1 MTPEPYRP
9 PPPAEPSALP
19 IVALVLALL
28 GLCLPP
34 LLLVAIVLAVISLVK
49 SNEPAFATRKGLAI
63 AALVVPLAFVPIVGV
78 LAAIAIPN
86 FIKFQSRSKAAE
98 CKANLKAAFIG
109 AKLNFE
115 EHDAYSPYVR
125 DAAFSPEPGN
135 RYLYVFDA
143 TGPLQEPGGPA
154 VDGAVGV
161 GPDTRR
167 HPSASPAAYRA
178 AIPPDLVAELGVR
191 GTCPDCTFTAACVG
205 NIDND
210 ATLDVWSISSKDRVD
225 ADGLPVPAASRCTRS
240 TTAASSRNRFPR
252 TARAPGW
259 ETPPGG
265 VTLRACESRSA

>member
-9 PPPAEPSALP
+9 PPAAEPSALP
-19 IVALVLALL
+19 IVALVLAIV

-49 SNEPAFATRKGLAI
+49 SHEPAYAARRGLAI
-63 AALVVPLAFVPIVGV
+63 AALVLPLAFVPIVGV

-86 FIKFQSRSKAAE
+86 FIRFQSRSKQAE
-98 CKANLKAAFIG
+98 CKANLKAAWLG
-109 AKLNFE
+109 EKLHFDE
-115 EHDAYSPYVR
+115 RSEYSPHVR

-143 TGPLQEPGGPA
+143 TGALQEPGGPA
-154 VDGAVGV
+154 VEGAVGV

-167 HPSASPAAYRA
+167 HPSASAGAYRA
-178 AIPPDLVAELGVR
+178 AIPPSLVAELGVR

-205 NIDND
+205 NVDND

-225 ADGLPVPAASRCTRS
+225 ADGLPVPAGQPLHEVDDSR
-240 TTAASSRNRFPR
+240 
-252 TARAPGW
+252 
-259 ETPPGG
+259 E
-265 VTLRACESRSA
+265 